1 MVLIQCVN
9 KRLIFLQL
17 TFVAFVLNFLQ
28 KKKLENLHTPSKK
41 TFLKKN
47 DKKTFLKKNDKKTFL
62 KKNDK
67 KNFSRNQWFNIQTHL
82 KPLGRVL
89 CLMDRKSY
97 IP

>member
-17 TFVAFVLNFLQ
+17 TFVAFGLNFLQ
-28 KKKLENLHTPSKK
+28 KKKLENLHTPS
-41 TFLKKN
+41 
-47 DKKTFLKKNDKKTFL
+47 KKTFL

>member
-1 MVLIQCVN
+1 MMFTKIVN

-17 TFVAFVLNFLQ
+17 TFLAFVLNFLQ
-28 KKKLENLHTPSKK
+28 KEKLENLHTPSKK

-47 DKKTFLKKNDKKTFL
+47 DKK
-62 KKNDK
+62 
-67 KNFSRNQWFNIQTHL
+67 NFSQNQWFNVKTHL